1 MEAHRGGKGGW
12 RQKGASRRRAESLI
26 WMDLEMTGLDPE
38 SDSILEIACVV
49 TDAHLETTLLGPNLA
64 IYQPEE
70 VLAGMNAWCVEHHG
84 RSGLTERCRT
94 SVVSLEEA
102 EAQVLEFVEAHT
114 PAGKIPLCG
123 NTIHCDLAFLKRH
136 MPRCEPPLPLCPP
149 SPSPKLFAVPKGQAP
164 TSFAFW
170 VAWAGAEALRSRPG
184 WSSISTIRLSTL
196 VLSRS
201 SAGAGSPIAHAKR
214 LKRNSPTLR

>member
-136 MPRCEPPLPLCPP
+136 MPRLV
-149 SPSPKLFAVPKGQAP
+149 KHFHYQV
-164 TSFAFW
+164 
-170 VAWAGAEALRSRPG
+170 VDV
-184 WSSISTIRLSTL
+184 SSIK
-196 VLSRS
+196 VLCRRWFPHRAREAPKKKLAHTAMSDVLESIEELRFYKHNFFGPAAPRGGS
-201 SAGAGSPIAHAKR
+201 SHEP
-214 LKRNSPTLR
+214 